1 MEKNNKQNAIIR
13 YLKKLNWFGFSII
26 MLLSMMGA
34 ALNKTVDNF
43 EEWMFLVLIFGLPF
57 SLFFLFVG
65 KKP

>member
-26 MLLSMMGA
+26 MLLSMIGA
-34 ALNKTVDNF
+34 ATNKNVDNF
-43 EEWMFLVLIFGLPF
+43 MEWLFLVLIFGLPF
-57 SLFFLFVG
+57 GLIFLFVG